1 MWLASAGYTLA
12 VVIISVHRMISAHV
26 IAACPIQYIELRP
39 ELILAIATV
48 ILAFVTAWMACETR
62 RTATAAI
69 KALEFEQM
77 PILGLRDLKIDVG
90 KWQPGQ
96 LATLTSIRIGIELF
110 NSRRVPVRHKPKSLS
125 VTLANQGVTS
135 GEFESGG
142 GRILPGASTVFWRP
156 ALSLNPPV
164 SNFPANGRIRF
175 EYDYSDEFGSQS
187 QSITDVVEYT
197 VFRGDDGSY
206 MSNWWTVDQL
216 SSS

>member
-1 MWLASAGYTLA
+1 
-12 VVIISVHRMISAHV
+12 
-26 IAACPIQYIELRP
+26 
-39 ELILAIATV
+39 
-48 ILAFVTAWMACETR
+48 
-62 RTATAAI
+62 
-69 KALEFEQM
+69 
-77 PILGLRDLKIDVG
+77 
-90 KWQPGQ
+90 
-96 LATLTSIRIGIELF
+96 
-110 NSRRVPVRHKPKSLS
+110 